1 VSWLGAYLLPVVTA
15 LALAPTRSARAESPP
30 VGAEAESESAA
41 ALYDAG
47 LEAHARGDLVSAAES
62 FARADE
68 LEPNEITL
76 ETALREAL
84 RADLPVLGMRLHARL
99 RRVSR
104 PNANLRATA
113 WAVASAFGE
122 RVAWIKLACDRCTAE
137 IDGHVLTNESELP
150 VSPGTHVVRIR
161 TDPPEPSRS
170 IELAAGERVTVRPG
184 RSPSRE
190 TAPPAALP
198 DPLTTGVHPAWLT
211 LGVVATLGLTAGA
224 IGSFAQASDLESD
237 LEAKRLARHP
247 NGAERLADDGRSAET
262 RLYAFTALATLSALG
277 TTAVAIWA
285 IDWTGGEA
293 AVSVGPLGLRVAGV
307 F

>member
-1 VSWLGAYLLPVVTA
+1 MSWRDASLLPALVTA
-15 LALAPTRSARAESPP
+15 LALAPCRSADAEPASA
-30 VGAEAESESAA
+30 GAETESAA

-47 LEAHARGDLVSAAES
+47 LEAHARGDLVLAAES

-68 LEPNEITL
+68 LEPNEVTL
-76 ETALREAL
+76 ETALQEAL

-99 RRVSR
+99 RRVST
-104 PNANLRATA
+104 PNGSLRAA
-113 WAVASAFGE
+113 ARAVASAFGE
-122 RVAWIKLACDRCTAE
+122 RVAWIKLTCDRCTAE
-137 IDGHVLTNESELP
+137 IDGQVIADGSELP

-190 TAPPAALP
+190 TAPPPALP
-198 DPLTTGVHPAWLT
+198 EPPTTGVHPAWLT
-211 LGVVATLGLTAGA
+211 LGVVATLGFTAGA

-237 LEAKRLARHP
+237 LEAKRLARDSD
-247 NGAERLADDGRSAET
+247 GAERLADDGRSAET

-293 AVSVGPLGLRVAGV
+293 AISVGPLGLRVAGV
-307 F
+307 Y